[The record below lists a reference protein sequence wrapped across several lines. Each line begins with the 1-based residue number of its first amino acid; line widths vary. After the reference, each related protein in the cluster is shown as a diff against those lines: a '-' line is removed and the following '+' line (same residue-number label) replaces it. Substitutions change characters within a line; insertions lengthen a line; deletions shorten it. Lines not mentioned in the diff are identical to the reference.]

1 MSKVADTFRW
11 PSVLIETPASFCDC
25 TVGDH
30 NLNNVKMSL
39 SGKNLVILE

>member
-1 MSKVADTFRW
+1 MSKVADTFRR

-30 NLNNVKMSL
+30 NLNNVGMSL
-39 SGKNLVILE
+39 PGKNLAIWE